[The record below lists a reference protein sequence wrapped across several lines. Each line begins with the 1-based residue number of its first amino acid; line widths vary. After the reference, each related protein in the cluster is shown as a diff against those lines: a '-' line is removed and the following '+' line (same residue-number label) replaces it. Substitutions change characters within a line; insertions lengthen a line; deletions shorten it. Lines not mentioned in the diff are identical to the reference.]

1 MFHIST
7 ATHRY
12 ILDSPKLVGRQSQ
25 HEGTLKLKTY
35 SRTSKHYLGCHLKAD
50 RKIGNIYRFSI
61 DEFKNLFAN
70 PEVISILES
79 INAGDYC
86 FMTELN
92 EKLEYFKPLLAKPD
106 EEPKEIKPLIVM
118 CEDGESREK
127 QYSYSDNINLI
138 SNTVWI
144 KSAVICPDG
153 KIELRSLVNKD
164 LVESRGSNGFDS
176 TSSFKHYNSDLTAD
190 GLFWKRLSEII
201 TSFPC

>member
-7 ATHRY
+7 ETHRY
-12 ILDSPKLVGRQSQ
+12 KLDSPKLVGRQRQ

-35 SRTSKHYLGCHLKAD
+35 SATSKHYLGCHLKAN
-50 RKIGNIYRFSI
+50 RKIENIYRFSI

-92 EKLEYFKPLLAKPD
+92 EKLEYFKTLLAKPD
-106 EEPKEIKPLIVM
+106 EEPKELKPLLVM
-118 CEDGESREK
+118 CEDRELRLK
-127 QYSYSDNINLI
+127 ASSYSDNINLI
-138 SNTVWI
+138 SKIVWI
-144 KSAVICPDG
+144 KCAVICPDG

-164 LVESRGSNGFDS
+164 LETTRGTDGFDF

-190 GLFWKRLSEII
+190 VLFWKRLKEII
-201 TSFPC
+201 NSLPN